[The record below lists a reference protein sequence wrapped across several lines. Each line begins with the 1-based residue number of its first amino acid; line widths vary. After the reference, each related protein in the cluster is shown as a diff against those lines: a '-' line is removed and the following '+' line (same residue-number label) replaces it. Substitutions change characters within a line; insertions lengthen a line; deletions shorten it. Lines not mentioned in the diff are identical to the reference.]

1 LSPVDLVVIE
11 GYKREPHP
19 KLEVYRA
26 AVGKSLLHPGDP
38 HIVAIAADGPLPEAT
53 GPVIPLDDIEAVVDT
68 LLAHAAPLDAL
79 TSGGG
84 R

>member
-1 LSPVDLVVIE
+1 
-11 GYKREPHP
+11 
-19 KLEVYRA
+19 VYRA

-53 GPVIPLDDIEAVVDT
+53 VPVIPLDDIEAVVDT

-79 TSGGG
+79 TSGGA
-84 R
+84 